1 MNLFININFQSL
13 QISRFTFVTNAVTFD
28 QNWDQKINIYTE
40 TKKKNFIKKIIQ
52 MNKSIKY
59 FSIYS

>member
-1 MNLFININFQSL
+1 MNLFININFQTL

>member
-1 MNLFININFQSL
+1 MNLFININFQTL
-13 QISRFTFVTNAVTFD
+13 QISRFTFITNAVTFD